1 VTKENLAQLI
11 STYHQ
16 ILVNEGVQP
25 KIVDVTQVLP
35 REDVLAHCLWVLQ
48 EKITPLLS
56 QIGGFQ
62 EALRLIGCIQGTVM
76 AYGLSTIAETR
87 QHANDAKM
95 TTWDRIMG

>member
-1 VTKENLAQLI
+1 MTKENLAQLI

-16 ILVNEGVQP
+16 ILVDAGVRP
-25 KIVDVTQVLP
+25 KVVDITQVLT
-35 REDVLAHCLWVLQ
+35 REEVLGHCLWVLE

-62 EALRLIGCIQGTVM
+62 EALRLIRCIQGTVM
-76 AYGLSTIAETR
+76 AYGLCTIAETR

-95 TTWDRIMG
+95 TTWDRIID